1 MFLVF
6 ASICYLMQ
14 TKTAKIF
21 WVGVVCLGF
30 IGAGILIGKSYYS
43 WQENPITTS
52 ITTHPIEDLDFPV
65 VTICPRKGS
74 NTGLYHDLVSAGNT
88 TLSEEDRNL
97 LKAAAYKIF
106 MEASHKTYVKRMSPA
121 SQLGNMDQ
129 IVQGFHSQPEPFD
142 PNGFVVRMWNL
153 NGTITTPWFG
163 KEYLEEYYEEDRN
176 LLMVLELPDDIKD
189 LVGSGSLIIELEV
202 DTREET
208 GWVEEVSLLSQS
220 SYERAKNWRDAE
232 AECQKEGGR
241 LPVVTSEQENLAV
254 KSVADGKDSWL
265 GGRKE
270 LGQWTWSNQVAWGY
284 TSWAHDGG
292 PPEFP
297 DKVKEGECVN
307 SHGVAWYNDPC
318 TKEHTFICQ
327 RVLKGKR
334 KVKVVYNEDKLNFPV
349 LYVSYEYKAAS
360 QQLLDSWK
368 DKRMTG
374 LRLSW
379 RVESPTVTWTTSISE
394 VG

>member
-1 MFLVF
+1 
-6 ASICYLMQ
+6 
-14 TKTAKIF
+14 
-21 WVGVVCLGF
+21 
-30 IGAGILIGKSYYS
+30 
-43 WQENPITTS
+43 
-52 ITTHPIEDLDFPV
+52 
-65 VTICPRKGS
+65 
-74 NTGLYHDLVSAGNT
+74 
-88 TLSEEDRNL
+88 
-97 LKAAAYKIF
+97 

-189 LVGSGSLIIELEV
+189 LVGSGSLIIDLEV

-208 GWVEEVSLLSQS
+208 GWVEEMSMLSQS
-220 SYERAKNWRDAE
+220 PHTGGKNWRDAE

-270 LGQWTWSNQVAWGY
+270 LGQ
-284 TSWAHDGG
+284 
-292 PPEFP
+292 
-297 DKVKEGECVN
+297 
-307 SHGVAWYNDPC
+307 
-318 TKEHTFICQ
+318 
-327 RVLKGKR
+327 
-334 KVKVVYNEDKLNFPV
+334 
-349 LYVSYEYKAAS
+349 
-360 QQLLDSWK
+360 
-368 DKRMTG
+368 
-374 LRLSW
+374 
-379 RVESPTVTWTTSISE
+379 
-394 VG
+394 